1 MGRHVRKYV
10 SSSSVDA
17 GNKET
22 VPFCG
27 ERGKKTGL
35 LFDSTVRRVG
45 VRDISGVLFITTTV
59 STCLNS
65 AFLEYC

>member
-1 MGRHVRKYV
+1 VRKYV

-27 ERGKKTGL
+27 KRGKEEGA
-35 LFDSTVRRVG
+35 TVRFDREKG
-45 VRDISGVLFITTTV
+45 WGERYIGVLFITTTV
-59 STCLNS
+59 STCLP
-65 AFLEYC
+65 